1 MPVVFT
7 PFPFIFVAGGYDSS
21 MAEAFFAAGLLK
33 IIERARA
40 KLLAT
45 TEAEAVLRNDGT
57 ELLPLG
63 RLGHS
68 PGRVSV
74 RN

>member
-40 KLLAT
+40 KLIGT
-45 TEAEAVLRNDGT
+45 TEREGIPEKSGQGVLS
-57 ELLPLG
+57 LG
-63 RLGHS
+63 RPGDSLG
-68 PGRVSV
+68 PMPV
-74 RN
+74 RP